1 MIGIFDSG
9 FGGLAVFRDI
19 AKLLP
24 EYDYIYLGDSARA
37 PYGCRSQE
45 VIYKFAKDAVDF
57 LFSKG
62 CELIIVACGTVSSE
76 ALRKL
81 QREYLPQKYPDKK
94 ILGIICPLA
103 EEAVKTTRF
112 GRIGVVGTT
121 STIVSDSFVR
131 ELKKANLELPVA
143 EEKDALRRLNLQT
156 GGSASTSLEIH
167 QKACPLLVPL
177 IEEGWVKKPET
188 KMILKKY
195 LRELKQKRVDTL
207 ILGCTHYSL
216 LFKDF
221 KRVMGKNCNV
231 LESGKIIAE
240 SLRKYLER
248 HPEIELKLKKEGK
261 KVFYTTDDAFVFAKL
276 GSKFLEES
284 FEAEQVE
291 L

>member
-9 FGGLAVFRDI
+9 FGGLAVFKDI

-24 EYDYIYLGDSARA
+24 EYNYIYLGDSARA
-37 PYGCRSQE
+37 PYGCRSQDI
-45 VIYKFAKDAVDF
+45 IYRFSKDAIDF
-57 LFSKG
+57 LFEKG
-62 CELIIVACGTVSSE
+62 CELIIVACGTASSE

-81 QREYLPQKYPDKK
+81 QQEYLPNKYPDRR
-94 ILGIICPLA
+94 ILGIIRPLA
-103 EEAVKTTRF
+103 EEAAKTTRF
-112 GRIGVVGTT
+112 GQIGVVGTT
-121 STIVSDSFVR
+121 STMESNSFVR
-131 ELKKANLELPVA
+131 ELKKADSE
-143 EEKDALRRLNLQT
+143 RRLNLQT
-156 GGSASTSLEIH
+156 GGSTSTNLEIH

-231 LESGKIIAE
+231 LDSGDIISK
-240 SLRKYLER
+240 SLKNYLER
-248 HPEIELKLKKEGK
+248 HAEIESKLKKEGK
-261 KVFYTTDDAFVFAKL
+261 KVFYTTDDAVAFERL
-276 GSKFLEES
+276 GSKFLGES
-284 FEAEQVE
+284 FKAEQVK